1 LYNRLLRY
9 SGVAL
14 LLVLTLAACTL
25 PSPGQTLPAPT
36 DTLTIAAVT
45 QEPTP
50 TPAPAATFIP
60 EPTPSSTPEPAV
72 TATPP
77 SATTGTLRAHFINVG
92 QGDATLLEG
101 EGFAIL
107 IDAGRHTGDEVVPY
121 LQTVGI
127 QELDLLIGTHP
138 HADHIGQF
146 PQVLAAL
153 PVKEVW
159 LSGDP
164 HTTLT
169 FERAL
174 DAIAASDAGYHEPR
188 AGETYT
194 IGPVQ
199 IEVVNPAD
207 LTGHFHEGSISIR
220 ISYGG
225 VRFIFTGDAE
235 TPTEQ
240 AMIDRGH
247 ALEAQVLQLGHH
259 GSRTSTTAVFLEAVQ
274 PEVAIYSAGEGNSYG
289 HPHQEVIDRLAGLN
303 IPVYGTDI
311 HGTIVVSTDGAAYQ
325 VLTEREGTLPTVD
338 TRTPTPVPAG
348 CRLGQMNVNT
358 ATATELIAI
367 IHISTARAEELVDL
381 RPFTS
386 VDDLTRISGIGSA
399 RVVDIKEQDLACA
412 GR

>member
-1 LYNRLLRY
+1 LDKTLLRY
-9 SGVAL
+9 FGVAL

-25 PSPGQTLPAPT
+25 PFPGQTLPAPT
-36 DTLTIAAVT
+36 ATPTIAMATQELTTTPAPTATFTPEPIPTHT
-45 QEPTP
+45 QEPT
-50 TPAPAATFIP
+50 
-60 EPTPSSTPEPAV
+60 
-72 TATPP
+72 ATPP
-77 SATTGTLRAHFINVG
+77 VAGLGTLRAHFIDVG

-107 IDAGRHTGDEVVPY
+107 IDAGRHTGNEVVPY
-121 LQTVGI
+121 LRSAGI
-127 QELDLLIGTHP
+127 EELDLLIGTHP

-174 DAIAASDAGYHEPR
+174 DAMAASDSGYHEPR

-199 IEVVNPAD
+199 IEVVNPAE
-207 LTGHFHEGSISIR
+207 LTGHFHEGSISVR
-220 ISYGG
+220 IIYGN

-235 TPTEQ
+235 VPTER
-240 AMIDRGH
+240 AMIDWGH
-247 ALEAQVLQLGHH
+247 DLEAQVLQLGHH
-259 GSRTSTTAVFLEAVQ
+259 GSRTSTSAVFLEAVQ

-325 VLTEREGTLPTVD
+325 FLTEREGTLPTVD